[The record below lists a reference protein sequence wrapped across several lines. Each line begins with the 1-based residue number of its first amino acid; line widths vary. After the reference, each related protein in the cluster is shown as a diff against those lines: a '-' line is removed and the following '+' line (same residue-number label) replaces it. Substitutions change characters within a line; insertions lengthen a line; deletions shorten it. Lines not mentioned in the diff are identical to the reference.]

1 MAMADGAVA
10 RPEWRAL
17 EIVHELA
24 GADVSAVSPLAD
36 WDFIAATRFR
46 FTNIDVQLPTLG
58 VPAFGINY
66 GADMRLERTLRGRQV
81 RSAATAGHLSIL
93 PPDDNSR
100 WLFDKP
106 GEIMLVVLNR
116 AYLDRAI
123 EEASGRSPRSV
134 DILPQFVIRDLTMER
149 ISHQLLSKIVNPVF
163 DSRLRTESLAQELA
177 EHILQTHTSLD
188 LRPPSRPHTMSPIR
202 LKRVEDF
209 IEANLGQ
216 DMSLMDIANAAGMS
230 LFHFAKV
237 FKQATR
243 KSPHQYLT
251 ERRMLQ
257 ARSLLHDGRLSIG
270 DVACAVGLSQN
281 RFGIVFKRLLGM
293 TPSRFREVLSF

>member
-1 MAMADGAVA
+1 MADGAAA
-10 RPEWRAL
+10 RPEWTAL

-36 WDFIAATRFR
+36 WDVIAATRFR
-46 FTNIDVQLPTLG
+46 FSNIDVHLPTLG

-81 RSAATAGHLSIL
+81 RSAATAGHLSLL
-93 PPDDNSR
+93 PPDDPSR

-106 GEIMLVVLNR
+106 GDIMLVVLNR
-116 AYLDRAI
+116 TYLNRAI
-123 EEASGRSPRSV
+123 EAAVGRSPGAV
-134 DILPQFVIRDLTMER
+134 EIMPQFVIRDLTLER
-149 ISHQLLSKIVNPVF
+149 IAHQLLSKLAYPAF
-163 DSRLRTESLAQELA
+163 DSKLRTECLAQELA
-177 EHILQTHTSLD
+177 EHILQTHTNLD
-188 LRPPSRPHTMSPIR
+188 LRPPSRPHTMSPSR
-202 LKRVEDF
+202 LKRAEDF
-209 IEANLGQ
+209 IAANLGQ
-216 DMSLMDIANAAGMS
+216 DMSLQDIANAAGMS

-270 DVACAVGLSQN
+270 EVASAVGLSQN

-293 TPSRFREVLSF
+293 TPSRFREVLNY

>member
-1 MAMADGAVA
+1 MADGSVA

-36 WDFIAATRFR
+36 WDFVAATRFR
-46 FTNIDVQLPTLG
+46 FNNIDVHLPTLG

-66 GADMRLERTLRGRQV
+66 GAEMRLERTLRGRQV
-81 RSAATAGHLSIL
+81 RSAATAGHLSLL

-106 GEIMLVVLNR
+106 GDIMLVVLNR
-116 AYLDRAI
+116 TYLNRAI
-123 EEASGRSPRSV
+123 EQATGWSPGAV
-134 DILPQFVIRDLTMER
+134 EIKPQFVIRDLTLER
-149 ISHQLLSKIVNPVF
+149 IAHQLLSKLAYPAF
-163 DSRLRTESLAQELA
+163 SSKLRTECLAQEMA
-177 EHILQTHTSLD
+177 EHLLQVHSNLD
-188 LRPPSRPHTMSPIR
+188 LRPPSRPHTMSPNR
-202 LKRVEDF
+202 LKRAEDF
-209 IEANLGQ
+209 IEANLGLDVSLQ
-216 DMSLMDIANAAGMS
+216 DLANAAGMS

-237 FKQATR
+237 FKHATR

-270 DVACAVGLSQN
+270 EVASAVGLSQN

-293 TPSRFREVLSF
+293 TPSRFREVLNF

>member
-1 MAMADGAVA
+1 MADGAVV
-10 RPEWRAL
+10 RPEWSAL

-36 WDFIAATRFR
+36 WDFVAATRFR
-46 FTNIDVQLPTLG
+46 FSNIDVHLPTLG

-66 GADMRLERTLRGRQV
+66 GADMRLERTLRGRQI
-81 RSAATAGHLSIL
+81 RSAAGPGHLSLL
-93 PPDDNSR
+93 PPDDQSR

-106 GEIMLVVLNR
+106 GDIMLVVLNR
-116 AYLDRAI
+116 SYLDRAI
-123 EEASGRSPRSV
+123 EAATGWSPKAV
-134 DILPQFVIRDLTMER
+134 EIKPQFVIRDLTLER
-149 ISHQLLSKIVNPVF
+149 IAHQLLSKIFNPAF
-163 DSRLRTESLAQELA
+163 DSKLRTECLAQELA
-177 EHILQTHTSLD
+177 EHLLHTHSSLD

-270 DVACAVGLSQN
+270 DVASAVGLSQN
-281 RFGIVFKRLLGM
+281 RFGIVFKRLLHM